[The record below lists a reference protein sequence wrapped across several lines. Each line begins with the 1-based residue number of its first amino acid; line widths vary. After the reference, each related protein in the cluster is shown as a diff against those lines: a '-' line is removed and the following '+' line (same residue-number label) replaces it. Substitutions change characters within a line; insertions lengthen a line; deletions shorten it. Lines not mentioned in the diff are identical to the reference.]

1 MISVNEAKAILQKL
15 DLPQRKLTLPI
26 QAAQGFFLAE
36 PISALLD
43 VPSFDNSAMDG
54 YAFLWEEGV
63 NKLELVGEAAA
74 GSANLP
80 KIEKGQ
86 AIRIFTGAPMP
97 VGSDSVIMQEKVTRS
112 GNFIHFD
119 PVEAHQG
126 NHVRYRG
133 TQCKKG
139 DIIAERGAKMTPG
152 LVSLLASVGV
162 EKASVYQAPKV
173 ALIITGNEIKDLGTD
188 LHLGQIYNANGPA
201 LESWLGRLQVSEIQQ
216 IKVPDKKEAVVE
228 ALSQALER
236 YDLVIFTGGI
246 SVGDYDFVKVA
257 LEENQVEQLFYKL
270 KQRPGKP
277 LYAGYKDGK
286 MVFALPGNPGSV
298 LSCFLQYVKPVIQA
312 WKGDGEAWFD
322 YQKLPIAQGFEKR
335 IPLTQFLKARI
346 QDGKVEVLQGQE
358 SFNLIAFGLADGF
371 VEIPEELSFV
381 ESGTLLKF
389 YPW

>member
-1 MISVNEAKAILQKL
+1 MISVNEAKAILQQL
-15 DLPQRKLTLPI
+15 DLPRRKLTLPI

-74 GSANLP
+74 GSANFP

-119 PVEAHQG
+119 LKDAHQG

-139 DIIAERGAKMTPG
+139 DIIAEREAKMTPG

-162 EKASVYQAPKV
+162 GKANVYQAPKV
-173 ALIITGNEIKDLGTD
+173 ALIITGNEIHDLGTD
-188 LHLGQIYNANGPA
+188 LQPGQIYNANGPA

-216 IKVPDKKEAVVE
+216 IKVQDKKEAVVE
-228 ALSQALER
+228 ALALALDR

-257 LEENQVEQLFYKL
+257 LEENHVEQLFYKL

-277 LYAGYKDGK
+277 LYAGHKDGK

-322 YQKLPIAQGFEKR
+322 YQKIPIAQDFEKR

-371 VEIPEELSFV
+371 VEIPEELTFV

>member
-1 MISVNEAKAILQKL
+1 MISVNEAKAILQQL
-15 DLPQRKLTLPI
+15 DLPRRKLTLPI

-119 PVEAHQG
+119 PVDAHQG

-139 DIIAERGAKMTPG
+139 DIIAQRGAKMTPG

-173 ALIITGNEIKDLGTD
+173 ALIITGNEIQDLGTD
-188 LHLGQIYNANGPA
+188 LHPGQIYNANGPA
-201 LESWLGRLQVSEIQQ
+201 LESWMGRLQVSGIQQ

-228 ALSQALER
+228 ALAQALEE

-277 LYAGYKDGK
+277 LYAGKKNGK
-286 MVFALPGNPGSV
+286 IVFALPGNPGSV
-298 LSCFLQYVKPVIQA
+298 LSCFLQYVKPVIQT
-312 WKGDGEAWFD
+312 WKGDVGAWNHFRE
-322 YQKLPIAQGFEKR
+322 LPLAHDFEKK
-335 IPLTQFLKARI
+335 IPLTQFLKAKI
-346 QDGKVEVLQGQE
+346 KDGKVEVLQGQE

-371 VEIPEELSFV
+371 VEIPEELTFV
-381 ESGTLLKF
+381 EPGTLLKF